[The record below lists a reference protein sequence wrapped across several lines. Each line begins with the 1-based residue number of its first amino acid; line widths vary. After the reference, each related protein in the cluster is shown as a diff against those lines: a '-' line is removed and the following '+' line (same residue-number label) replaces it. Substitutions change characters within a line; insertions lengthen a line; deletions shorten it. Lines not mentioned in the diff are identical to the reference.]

1 MVTLTWRV
9 SQGREAA
16 GVVGQE
22 HSEGTVGKE
31 RHQGYR
37 HHGRVGSR
45 ACSTCAAPGD
55 AALVLHWGIPP
66 HMSPPLSPS
75 SPVCMP
81 MVPMW
86 L

>member
-16 GVVGQE
+16 RVVAQE

-55 AALVLHWGIPP
+55 AALALH
-66 HMSPPLSPS
+66 
-75 SPVCMP
+75 
-81 MVPMW
+81 
-86 L
+86 